1 MKKTLLVLFVLGVF
15 AACSQPAA
23 EEPEAAAAPPERP
36 AITAI
41 ANFVVTTDSLDDA
54 RSFYGK
60 QLGYAEAFTHTR
72 AGVTGDVSAFKIND
86 RQFIEISPTLQNEED
101 DKLIQ
106 IGYETSDAKQLRDY
120 LASKGVEVPATVETD
135 ADGNLSFRVKDP
147 EGHTIEFVQYLPDSI
162 QMKDQGQHL
171 ADTRISDNVLH
182 VGVHIKDEALAN
194 SFYKDIL
201 DFRPL
206 WRGGMTDERIE
217 WVSLLVPDGD
227 EWVEYMMWEEGNP
240 PDARQ
245 LGVWHHICVDADD
258 EAEIKQI
265 YDTVV
270 GRGYQ
275 GNRKPSI
282 GRDGRW
288 LLHLYDKHNTRT
300 EIMVRK
306 PVEEPCCDP
315 MTDPYTD

>member
-1 MKKTLLVLFVLGVF
+1 MKKTLPTLFALSLILG
-15 AACSQPAA
+15 CSQPAA
-23 EEPEAAAAPPERP
+23 EAPEAAAPPERP
-36 AITAI
+36 AITGI
-41 ANFVVTTDSLDDA
+41 ANFVITTDSLDDA
-54 RSFYGK
+54 RTFYGTY
-60 QLGYAEAFTHTR
+60 LGYEEAFTHAR
-72 AGVTGDVSAFKIND
+72 PGVAGDISVFKIND
-86 RQFIEISPTLQNEED
+86 RQFIEVSPTLADEND

-106 IGYETSDAKQLRDY
+106 IGFETADAAQLRDY
-120 LASKGVEVPATVETD
+120 LASKNVSVPAAVEAD
-135 ADGNLSFRVKDP
+135 ADGNLSFHVTDP
-147 EGHTIEFVQYLPDSI
+147 EGHTVEFVQYQPDSI

-171 ADTRISDNVLH
+171 AETRISDNVLH
-182 VGVHIKDEALAN
+182 VGVHINDEMLAD

-201 DFRPL
+201 GFRPL
-206 WRGGMTDERIE
+206 WRGGMTDERVE

-227 EWVEYMMWEEGNP
+227 EWIEYMMWEDGNP

-258 EAEIKQI
+258 QTDMQAV

-270 GRGYQ
+270 ERGYH

-300 EIMVRK
+300 EVMVRK

-315 MTDPYTD
+315 MTDPYAK